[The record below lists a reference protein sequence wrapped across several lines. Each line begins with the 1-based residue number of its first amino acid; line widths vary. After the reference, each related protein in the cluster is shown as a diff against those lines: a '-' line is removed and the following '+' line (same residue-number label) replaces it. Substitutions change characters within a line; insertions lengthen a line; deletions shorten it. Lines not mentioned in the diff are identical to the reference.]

1 MLYKLV
7 FVVLS
12 QYLTVVRE
20 ADHLWGEKK
29 SIVILIV
36 FI

>member
-20 ADHLWGEKK
+20 ADHLWGEK
-29 SIVILIV
+29 SP
-36 FI
+36 